1 MGDAYSEAS
10 GAYDREQMEAFF
22 IKKLTAYLQPDCWQG
37 EAESLFSWLESV
49 ANNRSGSD
57 CYRWDFGKFAWL
69 YRDFSAVAAKLKEG
83 DQKNWARLLAAV
95 DDIQFAELK
104 KISPWADKVL
114 LIVHYDH
121 RDGRGD
127 FKYALARLIKERKS
141 WPVGRKVLVVLPSD
155 ILEKIEPIDIA

>member
-1 MGDAYSEAS
+1 MGDAYSDAS
-10 GAYDREQMEAFF
+10 RAYDREQMEALF
-22 IKKLTAYLQPDCWQG
+22 IQNLTAYLRPDCSES
-37 EAESLFSWLESV
+37 EAESLLLWLKSV

-57 CYRWDFGKFAWL
+57 CYRWDFGRFAWL
-69 YRDFSAVAAKLKEG
+69 YRDFSAGAVKLKQG
-83 DQKNWARLLAAV
+83 DQETWARLLGAV
-95 DDIQFAELK
+95 DDIQFADLK

-127 FKYALARLIKERKS
+127 FKYALVRLIKENKS
-141 WPVGRKVLVVLPSD
+141 WTVGKKVLVVLPSD